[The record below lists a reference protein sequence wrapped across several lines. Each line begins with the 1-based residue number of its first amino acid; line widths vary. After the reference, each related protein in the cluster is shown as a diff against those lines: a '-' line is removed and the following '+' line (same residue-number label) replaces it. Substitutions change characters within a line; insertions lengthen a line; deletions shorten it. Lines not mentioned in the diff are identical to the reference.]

1 MADNKKPSG
10 QAKAGKKCRPQ
21 NKNLIYMGERPLEE
35 ARAIQSA
42 GGKASAEARRKRQ
55 AVSDMLLLYSG
66 LPIKDGRVRNRLK
79 KLGVPDEALTQ
90 KFQVADALIKSAQS
104 GSVQAIALYLDTI
117 GELKTPAEVADN
129 NLFEMIK
136 ESGTGEVDVSDI
148 PEIQQE
154 AESDDDLVDQTG
166 DEEL

>member
-1 MADNKKPSG
+1 MADKKKLSD
-10 QAKAGKKCRPQ
+10 QVKAGKKCRPQ
-21 NKNLIYMGERPLEE
+21 NKNLIWMNERPPEE

-42 GGKASAEARRKRQ
+42 GGKASAQARKNRQ
-55 AVSDMLLLYSG
+55 AIADMLQLYSG
-66 LPIKDGRVRNRLK
+66 LPIKDGRVRKRLIN
-79 KLGVPDEALTQ
+79 LGVPDEALTQ
-90 KFQVADALIKSAQS
+90 KFQVADALIKAAQS
-104 GSVQAIALYLDTI
+104 GSVQAVALYLDTI

-166 DEEL
+166 AEDV